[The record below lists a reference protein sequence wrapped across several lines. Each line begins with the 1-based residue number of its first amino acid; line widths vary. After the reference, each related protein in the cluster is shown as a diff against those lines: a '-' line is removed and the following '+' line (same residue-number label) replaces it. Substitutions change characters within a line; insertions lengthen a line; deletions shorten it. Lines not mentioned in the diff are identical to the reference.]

1 MSSYASLLSHL
12 DEAAREKVRE
22 NAVTE
27 TSRLFWEA
35 IDPLL
40 ASLSRL
46 ERRMVEDALT
56 PGVEVLQGIKADNAE
71 DEWKRDA

>member
-1 MSSYASLLSHL
+1 MSTYESVMARM
-12 DEAAREKVRE
+12 DESAREKVRE
-22 NAVTE
+22 HAATE
-27 TSRLFWEA
+27 TSRVFWEA

-40 ASLSRL
+40 AKLSRL